1 MTVAD
6 SPRDIPEAAY
16 YVAMTDKFM
25 SGWGHAAGKT
35 NRHVI
40 PCDTYDEAQ
49 AITENAMGRSEMVRV
64 TISTNR
70 PRAKDGVLLTY
81 GDKAAWLRRWCSCCG
96 EYHSVLTDEARG
108 HTLGEPRREA
118 FDGVQ
123 G

>member
-16 YVAMTDKFM
+16 YVPMTDKFM

-64 TISTNR
+64 TISTTR
-70 PRAKDGVLLTY
+70 PRAKDGVLLPS
-81 GDKAAWLRRWCSCCG
+81 GNPAAWL
-96 EYHSVLTDEARG
+96 
-108 HTLGEPRREA
+108 
-118 FDGVQ
+118 Q